1 MSYKLITKDV
11 SKIFGDDPSVALER
25 LADGQTKEEIFEAT
39 GQTVAVQHASF
50 SVEEGELFVVM
61 GLSGSGK
68 STLVRL
74 INGLITPS
82 SGEILIDGDDV
93 AKASPSHLRQI
104 RRSKVAMVFQHFAL
118 FPHMSVGDNVA
129 FGLKVRGVPRAERR
143 ERALGALDQVGL
155 GAYADTAT
163 AELSG
168 GMQQRV
174 GLARA
179 LATRSD
185 ILLMDE
191 PFSALDPLI
200 RRDMQKELI
209 ELQRSLKKTIIF
221 ITHDLD
227 EALIL
232 GDRIAIMKDGRI
244 VQIGTAR
251 EIVDAPA
258 NDYVAAF
265 IEDIDR
271 ARVLDAASAAV
282 PAEALELGKATVGAA
297 LRQMEKLD
305 RDALYAVENGK
316 PVGVARYRRLA
327 SSGNRAN
334 KSLSRQ
340 MLETDFSVVT
350 GETPLR
356 ALYPLAGAGLPV
368 ALVDD
373 EGGLRG
379 VIEISTVFGQLAPAA
394 GEEVEG
400 AATASIAEHGT
411 VTTTQAGGAP

>member
-1 MSYKLITKDV
+1 M
-11 SKIFGDDPSVALER
+11 
-25 LADGQTKEEIFEAT
+25 
-39 GQTVAVQHASF
+39 QHASF

-74 INGLITPS
+74 INGLMTPS

-265 IEDIDR
+265 IEDINR

-282 PAEALELGKATVGAA
+282 MP
-297 LRQMEKLD
+297 
-305 RDALYAVENGK
+305 
-316 PVGVARYRRLA
+316 
-327 SSGNRAN
+327 
-334 KSLSRQ
+334 
-340 MLETDFSVVT
+340 T
-350 GETPLR
+350 GT
-356 ALYPLAGAGLPV
+356 
-368 ALVDD
+368 
-373 EGGLRG
+373 
-379 VIEISTVFGQLAPAA
+379 
-394 GEEVEG
+394 
-400 AATASIAEHGT
+400 
-411 VTTTQAGGAP
+411 

>member
-1 MSYKLITKDV
+1 MARKLIIKDA
-11 SKIFGDDPSVALER
+11 SKIFGDEPGAALQR
-25 LADGQTKEEIFEAT
+25 LAGGQTKEEIFEAT
-39 GQTVAVQHASF
+39 GQTVAVQGASF
-50 SVEEGELFVVM
+50 AVEEGELFVIM

-74 INGLITPS
+74 INGLIAPS
-82 SGEILIDGDDV
+82 SGEILIDGSDV
-93 AKASPSHLRQI
+93 AKASPSELRQI
-104 RRSKVAMVFQHFAL
+104 RRSNVAMVFQHFAL
-118 FPHMSVGDNVA
+118 FPHMTVGNNVA
-129 FGLKVRGVPRAERR
+129 FGLKVRGVPAAERR
-143 ERALGALDQVGL
+143 ERALAALDQVGL
-155 GAYADTAT
+155 RAYTDTAT

-200 RRDMQKELI
+200 RRDMQQELI

-244 VQIGTAR
+244 VQTGAAR

-258 NDYVAAF
+258 NDYVKAF

-271 ARVLDAASAAV
+271 ARVLDAASAAL
-282 PAEALELGKATVGAA
+282 PANALELGKATIGSVM
-297 LRQMEKLD
+297 RRMEDLG
-305 RDALYAVENGK
+305 RDALYVVENGK
-316 PVGVARYRRLA
+316 PIGVASYRMLA
-327 SSGNRAN
+327 SSGNRRN
-334 KSLSRQ
+334 KALSDKL
-340 MLETDFSVVT
+340 LETDFSVT
-350 GETPLR
+350 IGATPLR
-356 ALYPLAGAGLPV
+356 ALYPFAGTGLPV

-373 EGGLRG
+373 KGELKG
-379 VIEISTVFGQLAPAA
+379 VIEIGKLFEQLAPATA
-394 GEEVEG
+394 GESTDS
-400 AATASIAEHGT
+400 AAAQPAAN
-411 VTTTQAGGAP
+411 AGGPS